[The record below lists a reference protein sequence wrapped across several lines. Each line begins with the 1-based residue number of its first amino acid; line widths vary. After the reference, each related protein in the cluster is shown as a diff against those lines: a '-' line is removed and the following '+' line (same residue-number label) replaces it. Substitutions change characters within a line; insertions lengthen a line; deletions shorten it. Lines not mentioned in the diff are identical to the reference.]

1 VFPMCLIIKEKHK
14 SQWPLRYHDQKLSV
28 IEISIDLTFLFSF
41 QKKIKKKKCKYGMR
55 KIYFYQLVHK
65 YELFMCDNDRKK

>member
-1 VFPMCLIIKEKHK
+1 MCLIIKQKHK

-41 QKKIKKKKCKYGMR
+41 QKKINKKIIANMG
-55 KIYFYQLVHK
+55 
-65 YELFMCDNDRKK
+65 

>member
-1 VFPMCLIIKEKHK
+1 MFPMCLIIKEKHK

-41 QKKIKKKKCKYGMR
+41 QKKIKKKKMQIWDEKN
-55 KIYFYQLVHK
+55 IL
-65 YELFMCDNDRKK
+65 LPIST